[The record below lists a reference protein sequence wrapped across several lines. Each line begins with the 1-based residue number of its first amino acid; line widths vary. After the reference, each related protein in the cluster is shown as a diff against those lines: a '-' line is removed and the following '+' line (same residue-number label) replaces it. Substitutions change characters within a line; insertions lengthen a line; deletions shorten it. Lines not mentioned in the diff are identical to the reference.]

1 VKVHGSDCRDGYI
14 HWGAVNA
21 PDFTTSNFA
30 APNFT
35 TPTTAPKPTA
45 WLNKYTRAVRVGSR
59 LPGLAAS
66 FLAAILLAAVFL
78 VGCAGRQPAA
88 NRQPAPPV
96 QPGPEPPAE
105 AAKSNAG
112 ASPVIPTPRVGVPF
126 EEGKASWYGAPF
138 HGRQASN
145 GEIYDMNKL
154 TAAHRTLPFNTVVRV
169 TNLNNGKSTTVRITD
184 RGPFV
189 DNRIIDL
196 SYAAAREIES
206 VGPGVVPVR
215 LEILSAIDP
224 TVGFF
229 TVQIGAFRERAN
241 AERLRDRLS
250 SSYSPVAI
258 QSFESPTGSYY
269 RVHVG
274 KVSGEDAAKKLG
286 EQLHQRE
293 GVKPLIFRVD
303 TSAPGGGNL

>member
-1 VKVHGSDCRDGYI
+1 VKIEYGQWQSSPQLF
-14 HWGAVNA
+14 GALGRNECARVA
-21 PDFTTSNFA
+21 R
-30 APNFT
+30 
-35 TPTTAPKPTA
+35 TASQLT
-45 WLNKYTRAVRVGSR
+45 
-59 LPGLAAS
+59 GLAAI
-66 FLAAILLAAVFL
+66 FFAAALLT
-78 VGCAGRQPAA
+78 GCAGRQPVA

-105 AAKSNAG
+105 TAKSDAG
-112 ASPVIPTPRVGVPF
+112 APVNPTPHGGVAF

-154 TAAHRTLPFNTVVRV
+154 TAAHRTLPFNTMVRV
-169 TNLNNGKSTTVRITD
+169 TNLANGKSTTVRITD

-206 VGPGVVPVR
+206 IGPGVVPVR

-224 TVGFF
+224 TAGFF

-250 SSYSPVAI
+250 ASYSPVAI
-258 QSFESPTGSYY
+258 QSFESSNGSYY

-274 KVSGEDAAKKLG
+274 KVSGEDAAKRLG

-303 TSAPGGGNL
+303 TDSPRGGTP

>member
-1 VKVHGSDCRDGYI
+1 LS
-14 HWGAVNA
+14 
-21 PDFTTSNFA
+21 P
-30 APNFT
+30 
-35 TPTTAPKPTA
+35 
-45 WLNKYTRAVRVGSR
+45 SR
-59 LPGLAAS
+59 LFGSAS
-66 FLAAILLAAVFL
+66 IFL
-78 VGCAGRQPAA
+78 VAIFLIGCAGRQPAA

-96 QPGPEPPAE
+96 QPGPAPPAE
-105 AAKSNAG
+105 TAKRDAN
-112 ASPVIPTPRVGVPF
+112 ASPVIPTPHEGVVF

-138 HGRQASN
+138 HGRHASN

-169 TNLNNGKSTTVRITD
+169 TNQTNGKSTTVRITD

-206 VGPGVVPVR
+206 IGPGVVPVR

-224 TVGFF
+224 TAGFF

-250 SSYSPVAI
+250 STYSSVAI
-258 QSFESPTGSYY
+258 QSFESPNGSYY

-286 EQLHQRE
+286 EQLHERE

-303 TSAPGGGNL
+303 AN

>member
-1 VKVHGSDCRDGYI
+1 MAGTILR
-14 HWGAVNA
+14 
-21 PDFTTSNFA
+21 
-30 APNFT
+30 
-35 TPTTAPKPTA
+35 
-45 WLNKYTRAVRVGSR
+45 RGSR
-59 LPGLAAS
+59 ELGSIEKASGEAGLCELRAGLQVLGTARFAFTSRSRSRLFGSAS
-66 FLAAILLAAVFL
+66 IFL
-78 VGCAGRQPAA
+78 VAIFLIGCVGRQPAA
-88 NRQPAPPV
+88 NRQLAPPV
-96 QPGPEPPAE
+96 QPGPESPAE
-105 AAKSNAG
+105 TAKREAS
-112 ASPVIPTPRVGVPF
+112 ASPVIPTPHEGVVF
-126 EEGKASWYGAPF
+126 EQGKASWYGAPF

-169 TNLNNGKSTTVRITD
+169 TNMTNGKSTTVRITD

-206 VGPGVVPVR
+206 IGPGVVPVQ

-224 TVGFF
+224 TAGFF

-258 QSFESPTGSYY
+258 QSFESANGSYY

-274 KVSGEDAAKKLG
+274 KVSGEDAAKRLG
-286 EQLHQRE
+286 EQLHERE

-303 TSAPGGGNL
+303 TN

>member
-1 VKVHGSDCRDGYI
+1 VRAGTTRRSASRPSGLGEKAAGLRELRFAPQVR
-14 HWGAVNA
+14 GARRSARVSLGG
-21 PDFTTSNFA
+21 FRFFA
-30 APNFT
+30 
-35 TPTTAPKPTA
+35 
-45 WLNKYTRAVRVGSR
+45 S
-59 LPGLAAS
+59 AS
-66 FLAAILLAAVFL
+66 IVLAAIFL
-78 VGCAGRQPAA
+78 IGCAGRQPAA

-96 QPGPEPPAE
+96 QPGPEAPAE
-105 AAKSNAG
+105 EAKREAG
-112 ASPVIPTPRVGVPF
+112 APSVIPTPHEGVPF

-169 TNLNNGKSTTVRITD
+169 TNMANGKSTTVRITD

-206 VGPGVVPVR
+206 IGPGVVPVR

-224 TVGFF
+224 NAGFF

-241 AERLRDRLS
+241 AERLRDRLR

-258 QSFESPTGSYY
+258 QSFESPSGSYY

-274 KVSGEDAAKKLG
+274 KVSGEDAAKRLG
-286 EQLHQRE
+286 EQLHERE

-303 TSAPGGGNL
+303 TDSPRGEKP

>member
-1 VKVHGSDCRDGYI
+1 MARRERAQAGSCGEAAALPELRPSL
-14 HWGAVNA
+14 HLPCV
-21 PDFTTSNFA
+21 PDARHAFPSAGRSRNQSCLLGFA
-30 APNFT
+30 
-35 TPTTAPKPTA
+35 
-45 WLNKYTRAVRVGSR
+45 SI
-59 LPGLAAS
+59 
-66 FLAAILLAAVFL
+66 FLAAIFL
-78 VGCAGRQPAA
+78 TGCAARQPSA
-88 NRQPAPPV
+88 NRSPAPPV
-96 QPGPEPPAE
+96 SPGPESPAE
-105 AAKSNAG
+105 AKSDAG
-112 ASPVIPTPRVGVPF
+112 TPPVNPASRAGVAF

-138 HGRQASN
+138 HGRRASD

-154 TAAHRTLPFNTVVRV
+154 TAAHRTLPFNTMVRV
-169 TNLNNGKSTTVRITD
+169 TNTANGKSTPVRITD

-196 SYAAAREIES
+196 SYAAAKEIGS
-206 VGPGVVPVR
+206 IGPGVVPVR

-224 TVGFF
+224 TAGFF

-250 SSYSPVAI
+250 TSYSPVAI
-258 QSFESPTGSYY
+258 QSFDSPNGSYY

-286 EQLHQRE
+286 EELHERE
-293 GVKPLIFRVD
+293 GVTPLIFRVD

>member
-1 VKVHGSDCRDGYI
+1 MAGIILHGASG
-14 HWGAVNA
+14 
-21 PDFTTSNFA
+21 S
-30 APNFT
+30 
-35 TPTTAPKPTA
+35 
-45 WLNKYTRAVRVGSR
+45 LGSR
-59 LPGLAAS
+59 EKAALRNSGQAGLRGFRPALHVCITGRSAHRSPRSCRLFGSAS
-66 FLAAILLAAVFL
+66 FFL
-78 VGCAGRQPAA
+78 VAIFLIGCAGRQPAA

-96 QPGPEPPAE
+96 QPAPAPPAE
-105 AAKSNAG
+105 TAKRDAN
-112 ASPVIPTPRVGVPF
+112 ASPVIPTPHEGVVF

-138 HGRQASN
+138 HGRHASN

-169 TNLNNGKSTTVRITD
+169 TNKTNGKSTTVRITD

-206 VGPGVVPVR
+206 IGPGVVPVR

-224 TVGFF
+224 TAGFF

-258 QSFESPTGSYY
+258 QSFESANGSYY

-286 EQLHQRE
+286 EQLHERE

-303 TSAPGGGNL
+303 TN